1 MMICKECGMELNGE
15 RFCFHCGA
23 PAGNEIVVQRREI
36 SYSGGDIRRQS
47 LADMNSMMNYFGMR
61 SEEYNSADLLEDEIT
76 RRSQRGYYGWLTSGI
91 LMGLAA
97 YLLIKVS
104 GNLDE
109 IGAYIVFGFP
119 AAFALSMFAL
129 LRKRNA
135 KKLRAAQERY
145 TEITEELMEY
155 YDAYGYCP
163 LGFEYTHPV
172 ILAKIKDTIRKG
184 RANTPETALN
194 ILLEDIHRDNME
206 ANMAATAAATAET
219 ARYSRETAH
228 YSKQAARNAGRA
240 AGYAAASYWFK

>member
-15 RFCFHCGA
+15 KFCFNCGA

-47 LADMNSMMNYFGMR
+47 LAEMNDLIHYFGIR
-61 SEEYNSADLLEDEIT
+61 QAEYERADALADEIEI
-76 RRSQRGYYGWLTSGI
+76 RQAKGFYGWFSTGVI
-91 LMGLAA
+91 MT
-97 YLLIKVS
+97 LISFFFMKIT
-104 GNLDE
+104 GTMDE
-109 IGAYIVFGFP
+109 IGMYIFLGVPVGMVFTVFT
-119 AAFALSMFAL
+119 L
-129 LRKRNA
+129 LRKHNA
-135 KKLRAAQERY
+135 KKLNAAQEKY
-145 TEITEELMEY
+145 TVLITDLTEY
-155 YDAYGYCP
+155 YETYGYCP

-184 RANTPETALN
+184 RANTPEAALN

-228 YSKQAARNAGRA
+228 YSKQAARNAGVA
-240 AGYAAASYWFK
+240 AGYAAANYWFK